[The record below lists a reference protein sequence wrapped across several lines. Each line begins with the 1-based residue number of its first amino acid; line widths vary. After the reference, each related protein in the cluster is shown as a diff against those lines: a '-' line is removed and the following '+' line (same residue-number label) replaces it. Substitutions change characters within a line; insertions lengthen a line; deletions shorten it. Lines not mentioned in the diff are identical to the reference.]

1 MIYPKFLKKED
12 LIGIS
17 ALSSGCELVI
27 PELKRATNHLK
38 EEFNVTLTPNVYG
51 KEIVNV
57 FVIKVNEVMRF
68 LQSLRSEHPTIGG
81 CEGIH
86 RIFSLVSRKRP
97 MAKVGG
103 DAVRHIPTFATTIAK
118 KDR

>member
-1 MIYPKFLKKED
+1 MRSD
-12 LIGIS
+12 
-17 ALSSGCELVI
+17 
-27 PELKRATNHLK
+27 KRETRDEK
-38 EEFNVTLTPNVYG
+38 RECGNVNCDQI
-51 KEIVNV
+51 IVNV